1 MASCPTKLAERPIVK
16 VAVVCPY
23 AFDAHG
29 GVQDQ
34 VARIVGWL
42 RADGHEAWAVAPGS
56 NGPEGTRHVGG
67 FVSVRANRSKA
78 PVALNP
84 MVLKRVATAVAD
96 ADVVHIHEPFM
107 PMVSLGALLADT
119 PPKVGTFHADPGRI
133 TRGFYRGGSWLL
145 RRWGRRLAAVTAVSQ
160 VAAQALGSIVEP
172 RIVPNGIDLASYSS
186 DVDRLQGRV
195 LFIGRDDRRKGLDLL
210 LEAWPQVRRQAPE
223 ATLHIIGAE
232 GSVAAAGVSYLGR
245 VPEESKH
252 DELGAAEVL
261 VAPNRGGESFGIV
274 VLEGLAAGCAVVASD
289 LAAFR
294 AVAGDAAAYFPVGDS
309 AALAVQ
315 VGRVLESAAVRAEMT
330 ATGFDRIQPFGDRA
344 VLAGYLT
351 AYEAARFGV

>member
-1 MASCPTKLAERPIVK
+1 MK

-34 VARIVGWL
+34 VARIVHWL
-42 RADGHEAWAVAPGS
+42 RDDGHESWAVAPGS
-56 NGPEGTRHVGG
+56 GGPEGTRHVGG

-84 MVLKRVATAVAD
+84 MVIKRVSAAVAD

-107 PMVSLGALLADT
+107 PMVSLGAVLADT

-133 TRGFYRGGSWLL
+133 TRGFYRSGAWLL
-145 RRWGRRLAAVTAVSQ
+145 RRWGRRLAATTAVSH

-172 RIVPNGIDLASYSS
+172 SIVPNGVDLASYSS
-186 DVDRLQGRV
+186 GLDRVPGRV

-210 LEAWPQVRRQAPE
+210 LEAWPQVRNQAPD
-223 ATLHIIGAE
+223 ATLHIIGVE
-232 GSVAAAGVSYLGR
+232 RQGVADGVSYLGR
-245 VPEESKH
+245 VSEKRKR
-252 DELGAAEVL
+252 DELGSAEVMA
-261 VAPNRGGESFGIV
+261 APNRGGESFGIV

-289 LAAFR
+289 LEAFR
-294 AVAGDAAAYFPVGDS
+294 AVAGDAAVYVAIGDS
-309 AALAVQ
+309 DGLARR
-315 VGRVLESAAVRAEMT
+315 VGMLLESGAIRHDMATAAVDQVR
-330 ATGFDRIQPFGDRA
+330 PFGSEA
-344 VLAGYLT
+344 VLAGYLA
-351 AYEAARFGV
+351 AYEAARFEV